1 MDLDLKR
8 VLAARPGE
16 TEKVE
21 LNRLITPWGEQLD
34 ENNVLPEYPRP
45 RLRREQWTNL
55 NGWWDYAIVESSSA
69 QELWSMSRPPKVW
82 DGKILVPFSPEATLS
97 GVGRQLTPRQLLWY
111 RTALEQGVPQN
122 GNRLLLHFGAVD
134 YACACYVNGQ
144 QVAMHV
150 GGYLPFDVDIT
161 DALQDKN
168 NILELCVADPSEQGT
183 QLRGKQRINRGNMWY
198 TAQSGIWQT
207 VWTEEVPASHLL
219 QVYAFADAD
228 AKTLRVGAR
237 VSAAGERLI
246 VTVLDA
252 NGHGIAEASAQA
264 SEEMIGLELDV
275 ENPRLWEPDDPY
287 LYTINLRYGEDE
299 AQSYTAFRT
308 VGVEKDENGTPRFCL
323 NHKPFFARG
332 LLDQGY
338 WPDGLMTP
346 PSDEALIADIQA
358 ARDAGFNMLRKHI
371 KVEVDRWYWHCDRL
385 GMLVWQDM
393 VSGGEISSEWTRANI
408 PTLVRHSWSAFGD
421 TKPRHWKRLGS
432 ADVSYRNE
440 WLDTARAA
448 VEYLGS
454 HPCITTW
461 VVFNESW
468 GQFCSAKMTEE
479 LRSIDSSRPY
489 IATSG
494 WYDQGAGDYVA
505 VHNYFRSMR
514 VYGKLRDRAFV
525 INEFGGLTLPMEGH
539 ESVEAVYGYDTYEDV
554 DSWRKALLELLA
566 DVDALESQGL
576 SGFVY
581 TQLCDVE
588 EETNGILTYD
598 RRVNKL
604 LAE

>member
-440 WLDTARAA
+440 WLDTSRAA